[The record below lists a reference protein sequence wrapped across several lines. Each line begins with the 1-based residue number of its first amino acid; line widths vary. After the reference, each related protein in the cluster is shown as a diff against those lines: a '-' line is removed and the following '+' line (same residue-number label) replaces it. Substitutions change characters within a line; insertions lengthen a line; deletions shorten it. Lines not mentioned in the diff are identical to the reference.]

1 MISKALRKWVAKTGP
16 QIQYIA
22 PGSPWENGYCEQLQW
37 QAEGRVPTPRDLLLS
52 QGGTDRDWD
61 LAEYLQPRSTAFVL
75 GLPAA
80 RACHLPGSGLPVAH
94 GRHGLPPCS
103 GPSSKLVRGRPGA
116 DPVCGPRPMQVL
128 GRLELT
134 PFVVHGLCKVSG
146 CWS

>member
-1 MISKALRKWVAKTGP
+1 MGRQKPARRSSTLHQDRRGRMAIVSSFNGKLKDECLRQEIFYSLEEAQTV
-16 QIQYIA
+16 I
-22 PGSPWENGYCEQLQW
+22 
-37 QAEGRVPTPRDLLLS
+37 
-52 QGGTDRDWD
+52 WD